1 MNLYTLNVIQPDKMS
16 LWKYIK
22 ESEKIG
28 NLFIFSSIWQWL
40 KFPIF
45 ALFLMCLFCSIFI
58 FVFGT
63 IEEISSDSPKWDKVI
78 FAPITPFIIIFP
90 PSVILIYYKSFIT
103 PKKLERKITR
113 FIEDNLSFAEN
124 IKKRTLANYNIR
136 YKGFDLSL
144 DYTISNNKKL
154 FKSNDFMVCTLYYD
168 VEKDDYSVINKDGY
182 LTEDFIYKW
191 LDYTKGKSSCCNLNI
206 APHSIIAVFPLNDT
220 NNVKR
225 SIDELIYLPIKFH
238 LIPYSFDSGCPKR

>member
-63 IEEISSDSPKWDKVI
+63 IEEISSEEEVNAFRNAKP
-78 FAPITPFIIIFP
+78 
-90 PSVILIYYKSFIT
+90 
-103 PKKLERKITR
+103 LEKFYIN
-113 FIEDNLSFAEN
+113 EV
-124 IKKRTLANYNIR
+124 
-136 YKGFDLSL
+136 SL
-144 DYTISNNKKL
+144 Y
-154 FKSNDFMVCTLYYD
+154 
-168 VEKDDYSVINKDGY
+168 E
-182 LTEDFIYKW
+182 
-191 LDYTKGKSSCCNLNI
+191 
-206 APHSIIAVFPLNDT
+206 
-220 NNVKR
+220 
-225 SIDELIYLPIKFH
+225 
-238 LIPYSFDSGCPKR
+238 

>member
-78 FAPITPFIIIFP
+78 FAPMTPFIIIFP
-90 PSVILIYYKSFIT
+90 PSVILIYYK
-103 PKKLERKITR
+103 PKTVIRK
-113 FIEDNLSFAEN
+113 
-124 IKKRTLANYNIR
+124 
-136 YKGFDLSL
+136 
-144 DYTISNNKKL
+144 NK
-154 FKSNDFMVCTLYYD
+154 
-168 VEKDDYSVINKDGY
+168 
-182 LTEDFIYKW
+182 
-191 LDYTKGKSSCCNLNI
+191 
-206 APHSIIAVFPLNDT
+206 
-220 NNVKR
+220 
-225 SIDELIYLPIKFH
+225 
-238 LIPYSFDSGCPKR
+238 